1 MGSFWCFIVDEVC
14 LFQSF
19 PSSSPTEALAEVE
32 KKESS
37 LTSLPTEAR
46 FMKTKNFTKA
56 KVSLPLPYLVSIQK
70 DNWQLFWERDLKE
83 LFQEISPIR
92 DYAGKEL
99 ELWFLDYKLD
109 EPKYKTD
116 LEAKQNNDSFEAPLR
131 ARTKL
136 VNLKTKEIK
145 EQEIFLCDFPLMTER
160 GTFIVN
166 GVERVTVAQLI
177 RSPGAFFTSQRVG
190 GRNNFGAKIIPNRGA
205 WLEFETESSGAIGV
219 KIDRRRKIMAT
230 TILRA
235 FGIDKDESIK
245 ETFQDVDRGEIK
257 HIEETLKRDTTHN
270 QAEAFVEI
278 YQRLRPGDL
287 ATPDTARELI
297 ENMFFNFERYDLSKV
312 GRWRMWQRL
321 PKLKSKTEL
330 PSPRE
335 ANKEKKRT
343 SSSSPSK
350 GQKLDEEIKVEDR
363 VLRLED
369 VVAVLKEIIRLNNTP
384 GAGPDQIDHLGNR
397 RVRTLNELLQNR
409 LRVGLMRMER
419 IIKDRMSTLD
429 IYTLTPIQMIN
440 PRPFM
445 AVVKE
450 FFTSSQMSQFMDN
463 ENPLAELEH
472 KRRLSST
479 GPGGLT
485 RERAGFEVRD
495 VQPSHYGR
503 ICPIQTPEGPNI
515 GLVGHMASFARI
527 NQYGFLETPYFKVE
541 KGKVT
546 SQIHYLNAY
555 EEEKYNIASGA
566 VPIND
571 DGYIVS
577 EKVEA
582 RIKGEPGV
590 VERDKI
596 DYIDVS
602 SEQSISIATSCIP
615 FLQNN
620 DANRALM
627 GSNMQR
633 QSVPLFKP
641 EPPLV
646 ATGVEKKVA
655 QDSGQVIVAEEDG
668 IVTEVDANHIIIK
681 IQNPKTELPFMEAK
695 VKKRTKSSSS
705 SKIQSK
711 RYDLRT
717 FNRTNQYTCFHQKP
731 IVKKGKIVEK
741 GDILTDGGAIAQGS
755 LALGQNILVAF
766 MPWRGGNFEDSIII
780 SERLVKD
787 DTYVSIHIERFAC
800 DVRETKLGPEITTP
814 DIPNVSEEKLKDL
827 DGEGIIRVG
836 AEVGPNDILVGKI
849 SPKGEADLTAE
860 ERLLRAIFGEKAREV
875 KDTSLSMEHG
885 KRGRIVGVKVFSR
898 ELGHKL
904 EPGVIKKIEVEI
916 AQLREIKAGDKLAGR
931 HGNKGVISKVLPVEE
946 MPFMADGTPVDI
958 ILNPLSVASRMNLGQ
973 ILETH
978 LGWAAK
984 VLGHQAISP
993 ALAGA
998 NETDIKKE
1006 LKEAGLPEDGKIIL
1020 YDGRTGLPFPKKITV
1035 GYIYM
1040 MKLIHMVEDKIH
1052 MRSIGPYSLITQQ
1065 PLGGK
1070 AQFGGQ
1076 RFGEMEVWA
1085 LEGYGAGHILQ
1096 EMLTIKSDDVT
1107 GRAAT
1112 YEAILKGEEIKTPNI
1127 PASFN
1132 LLVAELK
1139 SLGLNVEVK
1148 EKRES

>member
-1 MGSFWCFIVDEVC
+1 M
-14 LFQSF
+14 
-19 PSSSPTEALAEVE
+19 
-32 KKESS
+32 ES
-37 LTSLPTEAR
+37 A
-46 FMKTKNFTKA
+46 KTKSFAKA
-56 KVSLPLPYLVSIQK
+56 KFTLPLSYLISVQK
-70 DNWQLFWERDLKE
+70 ENWKSFWERDLKE
-83 LFQEISPIR
+83 LFQEVSPIR
-92 DYAGKEL
+92 DYTGKEF

-116 LEAKQNNDSFEAPLR
+116 LEAKINNASYEVSLR
-131 ARTKL
+131 VRTKL

-145 EQEIFLCDFPLMTER
+145 EQEVFLTDFPMMTER

-166 GVERVTVAQLI
+166 GVERVTISQLI
-177 RSPGAFFTSQRVG
+177 RSPGAFFTAQKVVG
-190 GRNNFGAKIIPNRGA
+190 KNYFGAKIIPNRGA

-219 KIDRRRKIMAT
+219 RIDRKRKAAAT
-230 TILRA
+230 TLLRA
-235 FGIDKDESIK
+235 FGVDKDETIK
-245 ETFQDVDRGEIK
+245 ELFQDVDNGEVK
-257 HIEETLKRDTTHN
+257 YIEETLKKDPTKN
-270 QAEAFVEI
+270 QAEALVEI
-278 YQRLRPGDL
+278 YQRLRPGDM
-287 ATPDTARELI
+287 ASPDTARELI
-297 ENMFFNFERYDLSKV
+297 ENMFFNFERYDFSKV

-321 PKLKSKTEL
+321 PWFKKQKID
-330 PSPRE
+330 
-335 ANKEKKRT
+335 KEITVK
-343 SSSSPSK
+343 
-350 GQKLDEEIKVEDR
+350 DR
-363 VLRLED
+363 VLKLED
-369 VVAVLKEIIRLNNTP
+369 IVAVLKEIIRLNNDP
-384 GAGPDQIDHLGNR
+384 EGKPDQIDHLGNR
-397 RVRTLNELLQNR
+397 RVRTLNEILQNR

-429 IYTLTPIQMIN
+429 IFTLTPSQLIN

-450 FFTSSQMSQFMDN
+450 FFTSSQISQFMDN

-472 KRRLSST
+472 KRRLSAT

-515 GLVGHMASFARI
+515 GLVGHMASFAVI
-527 NQYGFLETPYFKVE
+527 NPYGFLETPYFKVE
-541 KGKVT
+541 KGKIT
-546 SQIHYLNAY
+546 SKIHYLNAY
-555 EEEKYNIASGA
+555 QEEQFNIASGA
-566 VPIND
+566 VPIDNN
-571 DGYIVS
+571 GNIIPQ
-577 EKVEA
+577 KVEA
-582 RIKGEPGV
+582 RIKGEPGLS
-590 VERDKI
+590 ERNKI
-596 DYIDVS
+596 DFIDVS

-615 FLQNN
+615 FLQND

-633 QSVPLFKP
+633 QSVPLIKP

-646 ATGVEKKVA
+646 STGIEEKVA
-655 QDSGQVIVAEEDG
+655 KDSGQEIIAEEDG
-668 IVTEVDANHIIIK
+668 VVVGVDADHIKLKVNPQTGRQKLKSKERTYNLGTFIK
-681 IQNPKTELPFMEAK
+681 
-695 VKKRTKSSSS
+695 
-705 SKIQSK
+705 
-711 RYDLRT
+711 
-717 FNRTNQYTCFHQKP
+717 TNQYTCFHQKP
-731 IVKKGKIVEK
+731 IVNKNQKIKKGDV
-741 GDILTDGGAIAQGS
+741 LTDGGAISQGL
-755 LALGQNILVAF
+755 LALGQNVLVAF
-766 MPWRGGNFEDSIII
+766 MSWRGGNFEDSIII

-787 DTYVSIHIERFAC
+787 DAYTSIHIESFSC

-827 DGEGIIRVG
+827 DEEGIIRIG

-875 KDTSLSMEHG
+875 KDTSLLIEHG
-885 KRGRIVGVKVFSR
+885 KRGRVIEIKIFSR

-904 EPGVIKKIEVEI
+904 EPGVIKKIEVEV
-916 AQLREIKAGDKLAGR
+916 AQIRKINAGDKLAGR
-931 HGNKGVISKVLPVEE
+931 HGNKGVVSKILPIEE
-946 MPFMADGTPVDI
+946 MPFMEDGTPIDI
-958 ILNPLSVASRMNLGQ
+958 ILNPMSVASRMNLGQ

-984 VLGHQAISP
+984 KLRYRAITP

-998 NETDIKKE
+998 TEKDIKEE
-1006 LKEAGLPEDGKIIL
+1006 LKRADLSEDGKIVL
-1020 YDGRTGLPFPKKITV
+1020 YDGRTGFSFPGKTTV

-1085 LEGYGAGHILQ
+1085 LEGYGAAYTLQ
-1096 EMLTIKSDDVT
+1096 EMLTIKSDDVP

-1112 YEAILKGEEIKTPNI
+1112 YEAILKGEEIKNPNI

-1139 SLGLNVEVK
+1139 SLGLSIEVK
-1148 EKRES
+1148 EKPKEVS